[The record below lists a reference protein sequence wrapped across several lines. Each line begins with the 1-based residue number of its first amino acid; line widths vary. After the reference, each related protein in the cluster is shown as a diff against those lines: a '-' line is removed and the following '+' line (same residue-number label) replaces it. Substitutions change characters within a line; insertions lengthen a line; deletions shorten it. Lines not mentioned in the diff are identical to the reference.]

1 MSHQKKTEKFDIN
14 VFFLQAEWENNLEP
28 LLALLES
35 VHGGVKGRVVD
46 QDGEV
51 LAEAAI
57 KVITPKFLNPI
68 FIPCMEYFDWK
79 VIKTCF
85 FSAATSLIQ
94 KANYL
99 YNSVNNQGCWHR
111 EGHGDYKSRGILE
124 ITYAWHLP
132 Y

>member
-57 KVITPKFLNPI
+57 KVITPKFL
-68 FIPCMEYFDWK
+68 K
-79 VIKTCF
+79 
-85 FSAATSLIQ
+85 FSM
-94 KANYL
+94 
-99 YNSVNNQGCWHR
+99 W
-111 EGHGDYKSRGILE
+111 
-124 ITYAWHLP
+124 
-132 Y
+132 

>member
-1 MSHQKKTEKFDIN
+1 MSHQKKTEKFDLN

-57 KVITPKFLNPI
+57 KVITSKFLNP
-68 FIPCMEYFDWK
+68 
-79 VIKTCF
+79 T
-85 FSAATSLIQ
+85 
-94 KANYL
+94 
-99 YNSVNNQGCWHR
+99 VNISPG
-111 EGHGDYKSRGILE
+111 K
-124 ITYAWHLP
+124 
-132 Y
+132 